1 MEKYDNVSNI
11 RVDRITDIKLLDE
24 PAKPKSHV
32 PEIKNGFNLPKH
44 MAEHVYMFAGES
56 IPVTFRAKKYLV
68 GDIIDWF
75 GKDVTFFDETDEEVS
90 VRVTVNENAMR
101 LWALQY
107 ALHVKVLTPQKLRD
121 NIKEDLKKAVENYI

>member
-1 MEKYDNVSNI
+1 
-11 RVDRITDIKLLDE
+11 
-24 PAKPKSHV
+24 
-32 PEIKNGFNLPKH
+32 
-44 MAEHVYMFAGES
+44 MFAVQS

-75 GKDVTFFDETDEEVS
+75 GKDIDFFDGTDEEVS

-107 ALHVKVLTPQKLRD
+107 ALHVKVLTPQKLCD
-121 NIKEDLKKAVENYI
+121 SIKEDLQKAVENYR